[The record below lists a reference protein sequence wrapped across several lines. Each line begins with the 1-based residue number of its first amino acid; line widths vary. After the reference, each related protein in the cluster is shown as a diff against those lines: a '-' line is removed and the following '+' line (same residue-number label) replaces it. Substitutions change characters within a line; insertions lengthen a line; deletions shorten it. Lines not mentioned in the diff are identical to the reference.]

1 MKVYLASWFQSLPEM
16 RQRAEELRTNGIE
29 VTSRWLEE
37 RVKPT
42 TQINDVSEE
51 YLRDT
56 AMVDIHD
63 ILLAN
68 VVVLNVPSAEQLKDP
83 TMPIASW
90 ARGGRHF
97 EAGFQYATMV
107 FYNFLPWSVN
117 NRGTR
122 QLILVG
128 HKENVFHYLDDL
140 KLNGRAF
147 GFELPVV
154 PCFDTW
160 EDAKQYLF
168 HQQKLENSRLVSKEE
183 YLWPKSNQAGQ

>member
-1 MKVYLASWFQSLPEM
+1 MRVYLASWFQSLPEM
-16 RQRAEELRTNGIE
+16 RQRADELRANGIE
-29 VTSRWLEE
+29 ITSRWLEE

-42 TQINDVSEE
+42 TQICDVSAE

-56 AMVDIHD
+56 AMVDLHD

-107 FYNFLPWSVN
+107 FLSFLPSWIRS
-117 NRGTR
+117 RGDR
-122 QLILVG
+122 QLILIG

-140 KLNGRAF
+140 KLNGRALDL
-147 GFELPVV
+147 ELPVI
-154 PCFDTW
+154 PCFETW
-160 EDAKQYLF
+160 ADAREYLVS
-168 HQQKLENSRLVSKEE
+168 QQSLENAKCTAIGE
-183 YLWPKSNQAGQ
+183 